1 MRKPKGT
8 GGQVG
13 SVFRKGTS
21 DSLVVTT
28 EPGVGLAQ
36 LSGGI
41 NTYTPTSGSTH
52 GVCWQLE
59 AFPESCIMGVGV
71 EATPGS
77 MIGGC
82 TWRAGVGFCGPRMP
96 SLHAAHS
103 TVQPKHQPPNPH
115 GWLPF

>member
-1 MRKPKGT
+1 MRKPKET

-13 SVFRKGTS
+13 SIFRRGTS
-21 DSLVVTT
+21 DSLVVPT

-41 NTYTPTSGSTH
+41 NTYAPTSGSTH

-71 EATPGS
+71 EATSWLCDWG
-77 MIGGC
+77 
-82 TWRAGVGFCGPRMP
+82 
-96 SLHAAHS
+96 LHLE
-103 TVQPKHQPPNPH
+103 
-115 GWLPF
+115 GWG